1 MYIYI
6 MYIYIIIIIII
17 NYYTY
22 IYIIILLDVIYVMNG
37 GGKQI
42 NEQRRTG
49 RTHRH
54 LD

>member
-6 MYIYIIIIIII
+6 SCIYILLLLLIIIH
-17 NYYTY
+17 